1 MRYSCV
7 THRPQFRKITYFSKE
22 VVQLPAQSVLG
33 ILHFS
38 FHPGVNV
45 LELSQPASLLW
56 SRSLEFVSTIPG
68 FQGLSWAPVN
78 DASPYQQIIVLIQW
92 ISLYSWKLFQQSLGF
107 SMMIG
112 YISMVAN
119 RCIQLGL
126 PVDVS
131 GFACHL
137 ELVSFRFSTMEASTQ
152 LGKKADFKS
161 KWETA
166 FSPLL
171 DLAIAET
178 GLITACGEWL
188 QNDYD
193 SEDHFFIGL
202 LFWRSSHMQDSP
214 QLLRK
219 ANTHNI
225 SDRLEELVE
234 DSTEVISALT
244 SQLNHISSDFVRSR
258 LHDPFPDPLQF
269 QTNHQLFKVPV
280 EPRYNATE
288 STNPDSTDKFHL
300 ESIIQAQI
308 PPDQRIAVAPAG
320 VWYPMG
326 TISQHHLPRQPFF
339 TPEPNME
346 MISFFAEAGNERA
359 STAFSTLRKRLW
371 QLGDCPQLV
380 WGKNQSCKDGED
392 HISLFISMCL
402 FIKGAK
408 VLAMLILLIPQISKN
423 QSTPKRRPKRKL
435 HYISGNS

>member
-1 MRYSCV
+1 MLHSCV
-7 THRPQFRKITYFSKE
+7 TCRPRFRKITYFSKE
-22 VVQLPAQSVLG
+22 VDQLPAQSVLG
-33 ILHFS
+33 ILQFS

-92 ISLYSWKLFQQSLGF
+92 ISPYSWKLFQQSLGF
-107 SMMIG
+107 SMMLG
-112 YISMVAN
+112 YMSMVSN
-119 RCIQLGL
+119 RCIQLDL

-137 ELVSFRFSTMEASTQ
+137 ELVSFRFSTMQNSTQ
-152 LGKKADFKS
+152 LDKKAEFKS

-171 DLAIAET
+171 DLATAET
-178 GLITACGEWL
+178 GLITACAEWL

-193 SEDHFFIGL
+193 SEDQFFIGL
-202 LFWRSSHMQDSP
+202 LFWRSSHMQASP

-234 DSTEVISALT
+234 DSTEVISAHT

-258 LHDPFPDPLQF
+258 LHNPFPDPLQF

-280 EPRYNATE
+280 EPRYNAIE
-288 STNPDSTDKFHL
+288 STDSNGKDKFHL
-300 ESIIQAQI
+300 ESILQAQI
-308 PPDQRIAVAPAG
+308 TPAQRIAVVPAG

-326 TISQHHLPRQPFF
+326 IISQHNLPPQPFS
-339 TPEPNME
+339 EPKANIE
-346 MISFFAEAGNERA
+346 MISFFAKAGNERL
-359 STAFSTLRKRLW
+359 STSFSNLRKRLW
-371 QLGDCPQLV
+371 QLADCPQLV
-380 WGKNQSCKDGED
+380 WGKNQSSKDGED

-402 FIKGAK
+402 FIKGLK
-408 VLAMLILLIPQISKN
+408 F
-423 QSTPKRRPKRKL
+423 
-435 HYISGNS
+435 